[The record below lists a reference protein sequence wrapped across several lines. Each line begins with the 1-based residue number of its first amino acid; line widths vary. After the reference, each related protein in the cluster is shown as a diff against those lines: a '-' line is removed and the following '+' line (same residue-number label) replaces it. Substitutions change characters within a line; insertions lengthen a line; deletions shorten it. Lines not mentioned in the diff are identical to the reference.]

1 MRKMKKV
8 CEKAHNHISHFIITD
23 AFCNLSLSHSLS
35 LLSSISLSLSECEPT
50 RCMHPYLML
59 ALSVAVWQ
67 KVVKKN
73 AECIIAEEE
82 EEEEEEE
89 EKGTSLHSVVLFH
102 HHFNNLS

>member
-1 MRKMKKV
+1 MRKRKKV
-8 CEKAHNHISHFIITD
+8 CEKAHNHTSHFVITD

-50 RCMHPYLML
+50 CCMHPYLML
-59 ALSVAVWQ
+59 VLSVAARQ

-73 AECIIAEEE
+73 AEHIIAEDEEEEKEEE

-89 EKGTSLHSVVLFH
+89 GM
-102 HHFNNLS
+102 